1 MGQPQNNQG
10 KQQSQQNQQQ
20 SSQPRDTRKELGEQ
34 NQQTSQQDKDKPQG
48 GQDSPTDPANRL
60 EKGRKQDDPNA
71 EPPKRKDD
79 TPPWFAALPP
89 EIRDAIDA
97 GRGEEIPAKNQEL
110 VRRYNLWLQKQR
122 RTGRR

>member
-10 KQQSQQNQQQ
+10 KQKGEQNEQQSQA
-20 SSQPRDTRKELGEQ
+20 RDARKELAERNKQSAEKQGEPE
-34 NQQTSQQDKDKPQG
+34 SGEKSPQ
-48 GQDSPTDPANRL
+48 DPANRMT
-60 EKGRKQDDPNA
+60 KGGKQDESDPDA
-71 EPPKRKDD
+71 AKRNDD

-97 GRGEEIPAKNQEL
+97 GRGEEIPARYREL

-122 RTGRR
+122 KDGRR